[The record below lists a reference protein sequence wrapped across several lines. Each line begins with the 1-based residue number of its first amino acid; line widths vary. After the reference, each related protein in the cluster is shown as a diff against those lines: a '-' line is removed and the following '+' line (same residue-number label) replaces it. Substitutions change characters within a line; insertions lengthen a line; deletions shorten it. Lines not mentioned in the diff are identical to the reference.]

1 MKIKIYFILCFLS
14 FSVFAREKFP
24 LKEDK
29 QQPPAEVVPG
39 SKLPAF
45 IKLPELFSPKSA
57 KPEMYSYDSVSHNWK
72 PVLMRFPAVD
82 DMEKMKTLLLDPV
95 RFTIKSSHDSVALGK
110 EIELTITAEYLD
122 VHAMLAF
129 QFEDANAYTLK
140 MLMPKGFVVTG
151 GTYHDFIQG
160 KVDKFN
166 PRQTYT
172 IRGFFEAMSGE
183 DCFKLLRG
191 KAGAF
196 KNDSFYNL
204 SDHCINKNS
213 NGNFGGNYPISE
225 SSDFFSDSKYSR
237 VPLKTIDLAMVVIE
251 IYKNSKCGTNQ
262 EFEYSVFNKLHYP
275 LEVKGYAHAS
285 DCNCLRNCNSND
297 IRHSIGG
304 IFTLSAR
311 GTSGDSKSFSGSINL
326 QQTNNEDAWH
336 FDIFYRDG
344 NSWKDFPHQSDC
356 EVRFTDLSMLDNNTN
371 PTLTANPT
379 SIFSGQSTQLTVSN
393 CNGTTVWPPP
403 FLNPNQITVY
413 PAETTTYEIACSLNG
428 CLSEK
433 KYVTVNVSCP
443 TINTPGL
450 TGQEDIPQNS
460 QTTITASG
468 CNGTIVWYDNPTSST
483 TRLVGAGTYMV
494 KCMIGNCSSSA
505 STIVIRESQCPA
517 IAAPSLTASKL
528 QITDGT
534 PATLTVNGCTGYS
547 VVWNDNNGGNSRERQ
562 VYAGTYKVKCIQDNC
577 SSSWSN
583 EVTITDRHCETFAA
597 PILTAG
603 ANPINE
609 ESTTTITATNC
620 NGIVKWTD
628 GGITGIQ
635 RTVPPGTYTA
645 YCQESTGEDRCTSAR
660 TSITVWGTTC
670 NYTIEAT
677 SNASSNPGSVSI
689 GDELQ
694 FWSSISGGAAGATYS
709 YQWMKD
715 GGNIAGANSGY
726 HIVSPAGTSN
736 SGNYKLKVRQNGTT
750 KDCYS
755 PEFYVSISPCSVNGS
770 LSFAMLP
777 DNKIW
782 IPIQLNK
789 ACTGC
794 TITFYKN
801 GQVVESGQNQYIIVD
816 NTAQNRGSYSAVVAS
831 PGGCY
836 FNTASI
842 NVDFPAQPNYQ
853 SFIENLYCDNLSG
866 FVADVANPN
875 VQQKARMV
883 IKNTAGTELYTA
895 SLSLTNAGSGYW
907 KYSVPIP
914 EAYKDGN
921 TYKIGVQ
928 HENNA
933 YAYGPPYYD
942 TMKSLSCC
950 RLAIQSVET
959 GQVCDPLTQTNTASF
974 KFVNRNASIP
984 LYYRVLKKKYQEFGG
999 VVYEPV
1005 SEFINIP
1012 ANVADNTPVSVPA
1025 VGTGEYKI
1033 ELRQGMLTQETDCQS
1048 SGFFTIDCSPLVSG
1062 CRPPQITVTPADSVQ
1077 EGLGIIPVIYANFL
1091 NNDGVK
1097 ADTNANFV
1105 NAASFGGNST
1115 LHTGDIAG
1123 FQNVTTEAWVNIQ
1136 PSNTITVG
1144 QLGDGQKQ
1152 RFLFNSKHMANYLT
1166 WNLSVGSNGVNLI
1179 ELSPNTGEKRIA
1191 LSYNYNLTGWHY
1203 ISLVYQNNLPTLY
1216 IDGAEVTKASKTA
1229 QQEFQMANYYQVQSM
1244 ASIGGN
1250 NDNGFKGLVDEVKA
1264 YAKARTAAEVVANK
1278 SLRSNT
1284 GVLSHD
1290 QVTAYFTFEAP
1301 GAIKNLLRPTENS
1314 VSSTGDFSVLNI
1326 QPNPQLNKIYQ
1337 TANLDWYYKG
1347 SLVAGN
1353 TVKYTVPKEEVR
1365 VGSLTYTIKFLGAE
1379 GQQCETQKIIVVKPA
1394 QLSQLSGCFSIE
1406 SLAHGNSKTVQ
1417 WDDNGSGRSLIK
1429 NKYNGS
1435 GDAIVWKFEYGG
1447 GKTYNIEAA
1456 TTGKF
1461 LTRSNYAWNG
1471 NMLLMARDNAN
1482 PAQKWELKYIDSLNV
1497 NPVIR
1502 LYSNAGG
1509 RAVVTSPEDISQDV
1523 LLQDNENSLS
1533 TPDQNFRLVKT
1544 TCPTPPKPCVTNGKV
1559 TVEKLALT
1567 NPNAIPYLDA
1577 NRDKLE
1583 TFVNKY
1589 RKDEQVLE
1597 YAPSGFVFGFYNF
1610 IPKKLS
1616 NGTVSTDGENN
1627 YIARLSGYF
1636 CPPSSG
1642 QFIFGLTGTKAR
1654 MYMSPNEDPKGKV
1667 IIVNNDEGGGWGDPR
1682 KGYFTLTQ
1690 GRSYYYEILVYD
1702 TGEDDYQI
1710 LTVDGPQVYNGTG
1723 PVQMQYFS
1731 SVPRDSKPKK
1741 QRSEAEACG
1750 LMPPPP
1756 SLSDDMPNVF
1766 VGDTLFAADFKIIVD
1781 AVSGANGMFSG
1792 NGHANVKYLMDTPIK
1807 VRFDGIR
1814 INDYYELV
1822 SGEFTTEYDK
1832 EWGNVIDADT
1842 LVKDFVSEV
1851 KTVAQAAEV
1860 FLKTQW
1866 NKIDPDAFEE
1876 YSAAFKEKLAEEY
1889 DQATAAAYAAVLDC
1903 AKAEILIID
1912 QKRAACEGI
1921 PPDATACSLKAA
1933 AEGRLAQC
1941 KAQFEALESQRTA
1954 KLNLALQIIKETLQ
1968 KIKAYPIGTVTS
1980 DMVAA
1985 STALNNTQRPTS
1997 ATIVKPKEQFYS
2009 AGEFNL
2015 DDMDITRKNKIE
2027 NYYKKEM
2034 AYNKALVGKYFSNQN
2049 ENNPAKHKEMAESL
2063 VASDGSKVSKYILS
2077 KLPASGPMNE
2087 IDKAKLITEVEAM
2100 MTEQIFELLLSSKVY
2115 DN

>member
-82 DMEKMKTLLLDPV
+82 DMERMKTLLLDPV

-140 MLMPKGFVVTG
+140 VLLPNGFVMTG
-151 GTYHDFIQG
+151 GTYYDFIQG

-166 PRQTYT
+166 PRQSYT
-172 IRGFFEAMSGE
+172 IRGFFEAMNGE

-191 KAGAF
+191 KAGAGM
-196 KNDSFYNL
+196 NDSWL
-204 SDHCINKNS
+204 LK
-213 NGNFGGNYPISE
+213 
-225 SSDFFSDSKYSR
+225 DSKYISSVITLIHSEFSLFEPMSTAQDCLNQGNCEDR
-237 VPLKTIDLAMVVIE
+237 V
-251 IYKNSKCGTNQ
+251 
-262 EFEYSVFNKLHYP
+262 VFNDFEGGVPRQGSHQTKIGEWKLIQTVDFQPQGAQNILVAVDHHLYDFGDVP
-275 LEVKGYAHAS
+275 PINGGSLVCGFYANGTHEEGLEQTFQFEKDTDYYFKFDIASSQSRGRFVISIQGHADITITPTNTTHFDTHCYGPYRFDTPGGTEVKI
-285 DCNCLRNCNSND
+285 LFKRLVNSNVKAYGYMDNFRIFKQVPVPGIPSID
-297 IRHSIGG
+297 IYPKRIAYGQFVSLSHSACTSGQIEWDKSPLYSYNSDRPSTTTTYKARCKNGTCFSDWSNAVTV
-304 IFTLSAR
+304 IVDNCANPPSSPDISTNNYSIDEHLKATLSA
-311 GTSGDSKSFSGSINL
+311 SCESGSSLSWINPS
-326 QQTNNEDAWH
+326 
-336 FDIFYRDG
+336 G
-344 NSWKDFPHQSDC
+344 
-356 EVRFTDLSMLDNNTN
+356 NTN
-371 PTLTANPT
+371 T
-379 SIFSGQSTQLTVSN
+379 SIEVS
-393 CNGTTVWPPP
+393 
-403 FLNPNQITVY
+403 
-413 PAETTTYEIACSLNG
+413 
-428 CLSEK
+428 
-433 KYVTVNVSCP
+433 
-443 TINTPGL
+443 
-450 TGQEDIPQNS
+450 
-460 QTTITASG
+460 
-468 CNGTIVWYDNPTSST
+468 
-483 TRLVGAGTYMV
+483 
-494 KCMIGNCSSSA
+494 
-505 STIVIRESQCPA
+505 
-517 IAAPSLTASKL
+517 
-528 QITDGT
+528 
-534 PATLTVNGCTGYS
+534 
-547 VVWNDNNGGNSRERQ
+547 
-562 VYAGTYKVKCIQDNC
+562 
-577 SSSWSN
+577 
-583 EVTITDRHCETFAA
+583 
-597 PILTAG
+597 
-603 ANPINE
+603 
-609 ESTTTITATNC
+609 
-620 NGIVKWTD
+620 
-628 GGITGIQ
+628 
-635 RTVPPGTYTA
+635 PGTY
-645 YCQESTGEDRCTSAR
+645 SAVCISSGGCASSP
-660 TSITVWGTTC
+660 TQITISSNQC

-677 SNASSNPGSVSI
+677 SNAFANPGSVSI

-816 NTAQNRGSYSAVVAS
+816 NTAQNRGSYSAVVYS
-831 PGGCY
+831 PGGCS
-836 FNTASI
+836 FNTNSI

-950 RLAIQSVET
+950 RLAIQTVET
-959 GQVCDPLTQTNTASF
+959 AQVCDPLTQTNMASF
-974 KFVNRNASIP
+974 RFVNRNTAIP
-984 LYYRVLKKKYQEFGG
+984 LYYRLLKKKYQEFGG

-1005 SEFINIP
+1005 SDFINIP
-1012 ANVADNTPVSVPA
+1012 ANVADNTPVNVPA

-1033 ELRQGMLTQETDCQS
+1033 ELRQGVLTQETDCQS
-1048 SGFFTIDCSPLVSG
+1048 SGFFTVDCSPLVSG

-1077 EGLGIIPVIYANFL
+1077 EGLGIIPVMYANFL

-1229 QQEFQMANYYQVQSM
+1229 QQEFQMANYYHVQSM

-1379 GQQCETQKIIVVKPA
+1379 GQQCETQKTIVVKPA

-1509 RAVVTSPEDISQDV
+1509 RAVVTSPEDINQDV

-1533 TPDQNFRLVKT
+1533 TPEQNFRLIKT

-1597 YAPSGFVFGFYNF
+1597 YAPSGSVFGFYNF

-1792 NGHANVKYLMDTPIK
+1792 NGHANVKYLMNTPIK

-1851 KTVAQAAEV
+1851 KTVAEAVKSFLETDWSKVDPQAS
-1860 FLKTQW
+1860 L
-1866 NKIDPDAFEE
+1866 DAFDGM
-1876 YSAAFKEKLAEEY
+1876 KEKFEEEY
-1889 DQATAAAYAAVLDC
+1889 DKATADAYKAVIDC
-1903 AKAEILIID
+1903 AQAEIVIID
-1912 QKRAACEGI
+1912 QNRNACQAI
-1921 PPDATACSLKAA
+1921 PPDANACGLMNAA
-1933 AEGRLAQC
+1933 KTRLAQC
-1941 KAQFEALESQRTA
+1941 RAQFEALESQRTA
-1954 KLNLALQIIKETLQ
+1954 KLDLALQIIKETLQ
-1968 KIKAYPIGTVTS
+1968 KIKANSISPQNSQMIT
-1980 DMVAA
+1980 AA
-1985 STALNNTQRPTS
+1985 AILGDSQRPTS
-1997 ATIVKPKEQFYS
+1997 AQVTKPSEAFHIL
-2009 AGEFNL
+2009 GELTL
-2015 DDMDITRKNKIE
+2015 DDVDETRRNNIIA
-2027 NYYKKEM
+2027 YYEKET
-2034 AYNKALVGKYFSNQN
+2034 AYNKALIGKYFSNKN
-2049 ENNPAKHKEMAESL
+2049 ENNAIKHKELAETL
-2063 VASDGSKVSKYILS
+2063 IANNGNKISKYILES
-2077 KLPASGPMNE
+2077 LPVTGSAK
-2087 IDKAKLITEVEAM
+2087 DKLIAEIEQILV
-2100 MTEQIFELLLSSKVY
+2100 EQIFDLLLSTKVY
-2115 DN
+2115 DK